1 MGSVPCLG
9 RLDTMGATELHGHFP
24 TGQVQTDPPTWVTQ
38 AGQPL
43 GIVRA
48 PTGAPGG
55 GYVGRGQCEQGWDEE
70 SRGGGGEGGRRWGG
84 AQAPE
89 VGLCLNLSSWTQG
102 LHRPEHSPDAG
113 PGQGARLT
121 WALRHLCPGLIRHSL
136 SVMTVVA
143 VACRAKV

>member
-1 MGSVPCLG
+1 MGV
-9 RLDTMGATELHGHFP
+9 TELHGYFP

-55 GYVGRGQCEQGWDEE
+55 GYVGRGQCEQGWNEE
-70 SRGGGGEGGRRWGG
+70 SRGGAGERGRRWGG

-89 VGLCLNLSSWTQG
+89 LGFVSISPHGPKASTGLSTAQMRGLCRG
-102 LHRPEHSPDAG
+102 HGSPG
-113 PGQGARLT
+113 R
-121 WALRHLCPGLIRHSL
+121 
-136 SVMTVVA
+136 
-143 VACRAKV
+143 